1 MDKNTLTFPLK
12 KCQRSQDK
20 DKQTIFTIDIF
31 FIRICITRNVL
42 RNVFQI
48 VLLLSQKFFLI
59 QVFNKVSE

>member
-1 MDKNTLTFPLK
+1 MDKNTLTLPLK

-48 VLLLSQKFFLI
+48 VLLLSQKFVLI
-59 QVFNKVSE
+59 QVFNRVSE